1 MTDAELL
8 GRYARERDEEA
19 FALLLRRH
27 GPMVLGVCRRA
38 LGPTPDADDAFQAT
52 YIALARQAGR
62 VSESVPGWLFRV
74 AVRTSRRALRR
85 SERAVAATDVRDR
98 TDDLAAVE
106 WREVRRVLDEELNR
120 LPSR

>member
-1 MTDAELL
+1 MADAELL
-8 GRYARERDEEA
+8 RRYAAGRDDEA

-27 GPMVLGVCRRA
+27 GPTVLGVCRRA

-52 YIALARQAGR
+52 FVALARQAGR
-62 VSESVPGWLFRV
+62 VAESVPGWPFRV

-85 SERAVAATDVRDR
+85 AERAAAATDVGDR

-106 WREVRRVLDEELNR
+106 WREVRRLL
-120 LPSR
+120 

>member
-38 LGPTPDADDAFQAT
+38 LGPSPDADDAFQAT
-52 YIALARQAGR
+52 FIALSRNARR
-62 VSESVPGWLFRV
+62 IKERVPGWLFRV

-85 SERAVAATDVRDR
+85 ADRARASTDRADSA
-98 TDDLAAVE
+98 DDLAAVE
-106 WREVRRVLDEELNR
+106 WREV
-120 LPSR
+120 

>member
-1 MTDAELL
+1 MADADLL
-8 GRYARERDEEA
+8 ARYARDRDGDA

-27 GPMVLGVCRRA
+27 GPLVLGVCRRA

-52 YIALARQAGR
+52 FVALARRAGR

-85 SERAVAATDVRDR
+85 AKRVVTATEVRDR

-106 WREVRRVLDEELNR
+106 WREVRRLLDEELNR
-120 LPSR
+120 LPS